1 MPVEKKK
8 NEEYR
13 KSRVGARER
22 LRLDFLPASRQ
33 RVGMD
38 GTGYTVVVLA
48 WRTRF
53 PV

>member
-8 NEEYR
+8 TEEYR

-22 LRLDFLPASRQ
+22 LRLDFLPAPLP

-38 GTGYTVVVLA
+38 GTDRPANTIVLA
-48 WRTRF
+48 
-53 PV
+53 